1 MTSRM
6 SSERENSIM
15 GKGENFYFKLPQC
28 ISNGIL
34 SHDHLTSGLCGTDL
48 SHLYIQEIIGYRVL
62 AVLVYQGYLQK
73 YNSVD
78 ECNAFLSAYT
88 LYSHLE

>member
-6 SSERENSIM
+6 RSERENNII
-15 GKGENFYFKLPQC
+15 GKGENVYFKLPQY

-48 SHLYIQEIIGYRVL
+48 SHLYIQEIIGYCVL
-62 AVLVYQGYLQK
+62 AVLVYHGYLQK
-73 YNSVD
+73 YDSVN

-88 LYSHLE
+88 LYRHLE